1 MPNHWQ
7 VAFENGNSLSICS
20 LPPKTFYLTQKD
32 SVAFAYPG
40 GGCPLPF
47 TTAGVFILSAKN
59 YPLPETALQCSDG
72 NVFLIIIIIW
82 DFMVRFKGSYG

>member
-1 MPNHWQ
+1 VLPPARGNFFADKMPNHWQ

-40 GGCPLPF
+40 G
-47 TTAGVFILSAKN
+47 
-59 YPLPETALQCSDG
+59 
-72 NVFLIIIIIW
+72 
-82 DFMVRFKGSYG
+82 